1 MNHESRTV
9 YLNTAI
15 EALLK
20 AEAALNE
27 LALAYVLKPGEK
39 ASACHPRTGTLSTAS
54 RKKTSPC
61 SRKKQV
67 MTALI
72 RWHNVPC
79 FAHPSS
85 MGFKLFHF

>member
-61 SRKKQV
+61 SRK
-67 MTALI
+67 TSYDGPYTLA
-72 RWHNVPC
+72 
-79 FAHPSS
+79 
-85 MGFKLFHF
+85 